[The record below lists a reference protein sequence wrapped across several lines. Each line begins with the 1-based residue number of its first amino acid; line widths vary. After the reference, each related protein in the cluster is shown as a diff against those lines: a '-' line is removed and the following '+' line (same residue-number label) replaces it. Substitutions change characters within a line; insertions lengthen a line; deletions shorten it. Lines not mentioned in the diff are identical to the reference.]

1 MQSVGTNEVFEEQPI
16 EINSE
21 LVSSWF
27 ASAVRLT
34 TGNIVLTG
42 GRHTAHEVVLW
53 SNQGIWT
60 RLPQMLHGRYGH
72 SSCSIFHEDFEHV
85 LVAGGWDKVGARI
98 QATVELYKISQP
110 QRGWRDIGSM
120 VSPRTLF
127 ALQVW
132 LMICMYQYDRI
143 LITIYLSYR

>member
-1 MQSVGTNEVFEEQPI
+1 MSEMFEER
-16 EINSE
+16 EITIDSG
-21 LVSSWF
+21 VFSYWF
-27 ASAVRLT
+27 ASAVTLT
-34 TGNIVLTG
+34 SGNIVLTG
-42 GRHTAHEVVLW
+42 GRHTAHEAVLR

-120 VSPRTLF
+120 ASPRTLS

-132 LMICMYQYDRI
+132 LMIFICIDMIEFCDY
-143 LITIYLSYR
+143 